1 VRNLSPI
8 INVFKIWKIIPS
20 AETLPSRLVNKYL
33 VHYTE
38 STGQNTMRNGRS
50 WTDLQL
56 TENFMIQKIDKHTNN
71 FGSGQMWRKIT
82 TSGRMWATSQNAC
95 IIAKSVVTTDVKYD
109 WPTSR
114 LL

>member
-20 AETLPSRLVNKYL
+20 AETLPCRLVNKYL
-33 VHYTE
+33 AHYTE

-56 TENFMIQKIDKHTNN
+56 IENFMIQKFDMHTNN
-71 FGSGQMWRKIT
+71 FSSGQM
-82 TSGRMWATSQNAC
+82 
-95 IIAKSVVTTDVKYD
+95 
-109 WPTSR
+109 
-114 LL
+114 